1 MKGHRIAR
9 CFDLVFQHEVI
20 AVQACRIDYESPEPL
35 DRPAEV
41 VRRRHHRQAFVV
53 GNAVAGP
60 VKFENLRVH
69 LLHVFVIG
77 GDEAFACRDHGLDD
91 GRHPAAAA

>member
-1 MKGHRIAR
+1 LHAAREAISGLRCEVKGHRIGR
-9 CFDLVFQHEVI
+9 SFDLVFAQHEVT
-20 AVQACRIDYESPEPL
+20 AVQASRIDCESPEPL

-60 VKFENLRVH
+60 VKIDDRRVD

-77 GDEAFACRDHGLDD
+77 GDEAFA
-91 GRHPAAAA
+91 

>member
-1 MKGHRIAR
+1 MRAS
-9 CFDLVFQHEVI
+9 
-20 AVQACRIDYESPEPL
+20 RIDCESPEPL

-53 GNAVAGP
+53 GNAVAWP
-60 VKFENLRVH
+60 VKIDDRRVD

-77 GDEAFACRDHGLDD
+77 GDEAFASNMG
-91 GRHPAAAA
+91 